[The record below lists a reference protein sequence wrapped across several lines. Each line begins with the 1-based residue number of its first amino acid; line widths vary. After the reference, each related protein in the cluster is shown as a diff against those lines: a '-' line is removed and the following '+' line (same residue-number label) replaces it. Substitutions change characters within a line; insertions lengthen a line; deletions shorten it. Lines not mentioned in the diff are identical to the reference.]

1 MWPQEQHLCKFLQAL
16 HSCIMGK
23 KSYKCY
29 KLYGAQGWMWL
40 CIAPVSA
47 PDHDSQ
53 LSEWQV
59 VPSIFLL
66 IAQNKQLTPSILWM
80 GQAALGQW
88 VVAFRKIMVHLVKPD
103 DTGSWPE
110 TFQWLVP
117 VWIPAGG
124 FGRMIIKLNQGIII
138 WLKILLSGVRAD
150 CVAHQSYHFE
160 WSSRALIPSHRSD
173 RKHTDPCCQTRC
185 QCHQLTHRL
194 PTLTLTVLTVDH
206 KTASCQKKAMCT
218 QVML

>member
-1 MWPQEQHLCKFLQAL
+1 MWPHEQHLCKFLQAL

-103 DTGSWPE
+103 NTGSWPE

-124 FGRMIIKLNQGIII
+124 WLWKNDYQTEPGNHHLTENSPVWSKSRLCGPSVISLWVVIKSSDTKSQVRQEAHRPLLPDQGPV
-138 WLKILLSGVRAD
+138 SP
-150 CVAHQSYHFE
+150 AH
-160 WSSRALIPSHRSD
+160 P
-173 RKHTDPCCQTRC
+173 
-185 QCHQLTHRL
+185 
-194 PTLTLTVLTVDH
+194 
-206 KTASCQKKAMCT
+206 
-218 QVML
+218 